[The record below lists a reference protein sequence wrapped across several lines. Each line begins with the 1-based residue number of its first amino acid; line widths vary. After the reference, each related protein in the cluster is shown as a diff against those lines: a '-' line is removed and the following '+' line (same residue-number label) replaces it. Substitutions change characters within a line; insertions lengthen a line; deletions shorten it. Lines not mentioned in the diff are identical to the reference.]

1 MRCESDCSGVPCGL
15 VLPSKGRVEGKAR
28 ERLNLVGGS
37 DLGIE
42 VGHLWSTSVAQSPE
56 EEPQKVGANDVYFD
70 KVRLV
75 G

>member
-1 MRCESDCSGVPCGL
+1 M
-15 VLPSKGRVEGKAR
+15 EGKAR